1 MHSKRE
7 GGAVQAGRKLFKM
20 RARLVC
26 LLMEGAL
33 LTLSTTENVVFP
45 SRPAVFFFILSLDH
59 HDHHRLGS
67 FLGGPVPIFNFNLKK
82 KFYNIPVLELLR
94 AIERVSASD

>member
-1 MHSKRE
+1 M
-7 GGAVQAGRKLFKM
+7 QAGRKLFKM
-20 RARLVC
+20 RAGLVC

-59 HDHHRLGS
+59 HDHHRLGLFFWEDLYQFLILILEKS
-67 FLGGPVPIFNFNLKK
+67 FTIFQSL
-82 KFYNIPVLELLR
+82 
-94 AIERVSASD
+94 SC